1 MSRRKSGFLCCAA
14 LAAMAVA
21 AVAAPREMSVSVE
34 SADVRA
40 APGALGRVVGSLPYT
55 EVVEVVE
62 ESGTWC
68 RITAKGGSVTGWLPA
83 KSLAQGRLKLEAG
96 RDVTGGA
103 SASETALAGKGF
115 TEQVEREYRKKN
127 PKVDFAWVERMLGF
141 KVRQNDIVAF
151 LKQGGVDP
159 AKGGAR

>member
-1 MSRRKSGFLCCAA
+1 MSRRRLSAFCCAA
-14 LAAMAVA
+14 LATLAVA
-21 AVAAPREMSVSVE
+21 AAAAGKVMSVSVE
-34 SADVRA
+34 SADVRSV
-40 APGALGRVVGSLPYT
+40 PGALSKVVGSLPYT
-55 EVVEVVE
+55 EVVEVLE

-103 SASETALAGKGF
+103 SEAETALAGKGF

-127 PKVDFAWVERMLGF
+127 PKVDFTWVDRMLGF
-141 KVRQNDIVAF
+141 KVRQDDLLVF
-151 LKQGGVDP
+151 LKQGGIDS